1 MTTDEIIQMKAD
13 MLKNTDWTQLPD
25 SPLDDATKAKWATYR
40 QAVRDIDQSDPSSI
54 TWPTAPYADPA
65 T

>member
-13 MLKNTDWTQLPD
+13 ILKNTDWTQLPD
-25 SPLDDATKAKWATYR
+25 SPLDDDTKAKWATYR
-40 QAVRDIDQSDPSSI
+40 QEVRDIDQRNPSSI
-54 TWPTAPYADPA
+54 NWPSAPYDDPG

>member
-1 MTTDEIIQMKAD
+1 MKID

-25 SPLDDATKAKWATYR
+25 SPLDSDTKAKWATYR
-40 QAVRDIDQSDPSSI
+40 QQVRDIDQSDPSSI
-54 TWPTAPYADPA
+54 TWPIAPYVDPA

>member
-1 MTTDEIIQMKAD
+1 MKAD

-25 SPLDDATKAKWATYR
+25 SPLDNDTKAKWATYR

-54 TWPTAPYADPA
+54 TWPTAPYADPV

>member
-1 MTTDEIIQMKAD
+1 MTTDEIIEMKID

-25 SPLDDATKAKWATYR
+25 SPLDSDTKAKWATYR
-40 QAVRDIDQSDPSSI
+40 QEVRDIDQNNPSSI
-54 TWPTAPYADPA
+54 TWPISPYTGPA